1 MIESAFLAAFD
12 THHPPHPPFNVGA
25 GELSRGAGSRV
36 RSGVGARARSNIE
49 WGVRGDRGYD
59 FTGKIRPNSKRSEWI
74 ERGQNALLGGSPG
87 ADSKHPL
94 GVFAVRPPGDSKQ
107 QTP

>member
-1 MIESAFLAAFD
+1 M
-12 THHPPHPPFNVGA
+12 
-25 GELSRGAGSRV
+25 

-49 WGVRGDRGYD
+49 WGVRGDRGDD

-87 ADSKHPL
+87 ADSKHPNETERGPL
-94 GVFAVRPPGDSKQ
+94 EKKMLRTETATKQ
-107 QTP
+107 ATKQANETERGPLDFFRIFMES